1 MAIGINDVY
10 TIYKLEI
17 IYMEAKLKKWGNSDG
32 IRIPCSILKAL
43 NLKTKDIVN
52 LSYHEDKIIKRFIR
66 SLYVKLIR
74 FFWFVLYT
82 LSKLLIFPFKIY
94 KNKLDIFILTYFFTL
109 PINLACN
116 TILFLSS

>member
-74 FFWFVLYT
+74 FF
-82 LSKLLIFPFKIY
+82 
-94 KNKLDIFILTYFFTL
+94 
-109 PINLACN
+109 
-116 TILFLSS
+116 

>member
-17 IYMEAKLKKWGNSDG
+17 IYMETKLQKWGNYNG
-32 IRIPCSILKAL
+32 IKIPCSILKAL

-74 FFWFVLYT
+74 FF
-82 LSKLLIFPFKIY
+82 
-94 KNKLDIFILTYFFTL
+94 
-109 PINLACN
+109 
-116 TILFLSS
+116 

>member
-52 LSYHEDKIIKRFIR
+52 LSYHEDKIIKGFIR

-74 FFWFVLYT
+74 FF
-82 LSKLLIFPFKIY
+82 
-94 KNKLDIFILTYFFTL
+94 
-109 PINLACN
+109 
-116 TILFLSS
+116 